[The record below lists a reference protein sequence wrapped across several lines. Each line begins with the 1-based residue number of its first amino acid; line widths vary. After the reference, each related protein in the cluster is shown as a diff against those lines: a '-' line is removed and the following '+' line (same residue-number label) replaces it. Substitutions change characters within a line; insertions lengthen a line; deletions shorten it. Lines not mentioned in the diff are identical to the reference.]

1 MGNQAVP
8 LLSAVIVSLGLLGF
22 FLKSRKQKKE
32 EEKELNAFIEEFVVQ
47 PSPNPPP
54 PLAPLP
60 LTGLRF
66 AVKDM

>member
-32 EEKELNAFIEEFVVQ
+32 EEKELNAFIEEFEVQ

-60 LTGLRF
+60 LTGLKF
-66 AVKDM
+66 AAKDM